1 MERQKKI
8 TADGSHTMLEPDLD
22 VTYHSIYGAIQESR
36 HVYIQSGLH
45 YLITQTNIASVNILE
60 VGFGTGLNALLTLLE
75 AKEKNRSVYY
85 HAIEPFP
92 LNAQE
97 SSGFNY
103 CVLLNRQGSEA
114 AFKQMHQSLWNT
126 SLTLSPAFSLYKDLT
141 TVQEFQTPQLFNLLY
156 YDAFAPTVQPEL
168 WTTKVFKK
176 LFNCMEP
183 GGVLVTYCSKGAVR
197 RALTEA
203 GFGVEKIPGPTGK
216 REMIRAAK
224 ELLPVK

>member
-8 TADGSHTMLEPDLD
+8 TADGSHTVLEPDLD

-36 HVYIQSGLH
+36 HVYIESGLH
-45 YLITQTNIASVNILE
+45 YLITQRNIASVNILE
-60 VGFGTGLNALLTLLE
+60 VGFGTGLNALLALLE
-75 AKEKNRSVYY
+75 AKEENQIIHY
-85 HAIEPFP
+85 HAMEPFP

-103 CVLLNRQGSEA
+103 CVLLNCPDNET

-126 SLTLSPAFSLYKDLT
+126 PMALSSAFSLYKDLT
-141 TVQEFQTPQLFNLLY
+141 TVQAFHSPQLFNLVY

-168 WTTKVFKK
+168 WTTEIFKK

-203 GFGVEKIPGPTGK
+203 GFSVENIPGPAGK

-224 ELLPVK
+224 GILPVK